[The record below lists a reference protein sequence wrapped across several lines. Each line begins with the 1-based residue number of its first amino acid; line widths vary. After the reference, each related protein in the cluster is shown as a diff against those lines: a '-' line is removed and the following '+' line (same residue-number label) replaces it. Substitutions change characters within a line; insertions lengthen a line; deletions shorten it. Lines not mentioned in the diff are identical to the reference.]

1 MPRQML
7 PSFPALLMMRATRY
21 ESVQAV
27 LQLWAE
33 FFPSSL
39 CGFASPTLSPGFMDS
54 CRVAGLPEEALTS
67 R

>member
-21 ESVQAV
+21 ESVQVV

-39 CGFASPTLSPGFMDS
+39 CGFASPTLSPGFYEQLQS
-54 CRVAGLPEEALTS
+54 GRAARGSPN
-67 R
+67 